1 MAFCAHEQFSL
12 DQVWLMPAGHSPNK
26 DEGAMTKALYR
37 MRMCE
42 LAAQAYDWLSVSSL
56 EIDAPEKSFTYR
68 TLEKLHAAYPSDEFF
83 FIMGGDSFG
92 YLDKWVHPEIIAS
105 LSTILVIPRDR
116 FSIDVLEQKARE
128 IQSKFPCRAH
138 ILSCEMYPI
147 SSTQLRRQLRDGRVE
162 ENRIPADV
170 LTYIRQNNIYFSNE
184 WGSMIMDI
192 IEIRKKVKKDLDK
205 SRYEHTKG
213 VMYTA
218 GSLAMAYGY
227 DYNKAM
233 LAGLL
238 HDCAKCLSTS
248 EKLSLCKKHHILVTS
263 VELENPGLL
272 HAKAGMVLA
281 EEKYHIKDP
290 EILHAI
296 KVHTTGE
303 PNMNLLDKIIY
314 VADYIEPLRC
324 DAPHLEEIRRLAFSD
339 LDRCVAVILYDT
351 LHYLDGRKGSID
363 PTTKI
368 TYDYYQQY
376 YSRKE

>member
-1 MAFCAHEQFSL
+1 
-12 DQVWLMPAGHSPNK
+12 
-26 DEGAMTKALYR
+26 
-37 MRMCE
+37 
-42 LAAQAYDWLSVSSL
+42 
-56 EIDAPEKSFTYR
+56 
-68 TLEKLHAAYPSDEFF
+68 
-83 FIMGGDSFG
+83 
-92 YLDKWVHPEIIAS
+92 
-105 LSTILVIPRDR
+105 
-116 FSIDVLEQKARE
+116 
-128 IQSKFPCRAH
+128 
-138 ILSCEMYPI
+138 MYPI

-272 HAKAGMVLA
+272 HAKAGMVQA
-281 EEKYHIKDP
+281 EEKFHIKDP

-303 PNMNLLDKIIY
+303 PDMNLLDKIIY

-324 DAPHLEEIRRLAFSD
+324 EAPHLEEIRQLAFSD
-339 LDRCVAVILYDT
+339 LNRCVAVILFDT

-363 PTTKI
+363 PTTRR
-368 TYDYYQQY
+368 TYDFYKQY
-376 YSRKE
+376 YFRKE